1 MKNFTFL
8 SLILLFLIKTQN
20 IYAKESTFT
29 VDNILVSSEL
39 TNINNSSR
47 EKYLNIGFK
56 KGFKNL
62 VINLL
67 RKEDQKKILSTELN
81 KIKFLIENYRVVEE
95 KRLDNKYILKL
106 SITFDKNKT
115 KQFFYEKSIPYSES
129 KNLQVI
135 LYPILILGS
144 ELQVFSENNFF
155 EEWNDNKDFENID
168 FILPVENIEDIN
180 FLKKN
185 VKILEEIELSNLV
198 DNYEFKNS
206 SILILRYD
214 EKKLNVFFKTN
225 LNSIKKI
232 NNIEFK
238 VDNLNDYEV
247 RADLIRSLKFYI
259 NELWK
264 EENLVDI
271 SVPSYLTINAKLTNP
286 KSLKKITTRLNKINF
301 IESYSVNELSKS
313 YAKIKIRYLGKIK
326 NLQDGFTKNGFEF
339 QIIHNQ
345 WVLSIPS

>member
-106 SITFDKNKT
+106 SITFDKNICIEHPPMCFVGKFNT
-115 KQFFYEKSIPYSES
+115 SVSNFKYCIY
-129 KNLQVI
+129 NL
-135 LYPILILGS
+135 YLI
-144 ELQVFSENNFF
+144 FS
-155 EEWNDNKDFENID
+155 
-168 FILPVENIEDIN
+168 
-180 FLKKN
+180 
-185 VKILEEIELSNLV
+185 
-198 DNYEFKNS
+198 S
-206 SILILRYD
+206 SISR
-214 EKKLNVFFKTN
+214 
-225 LNSIKKI
+225 
-232 NNIEFK
+232 
-238 VDNLNDYEV
+238 
-247 RADLIRSLKFYI
+247 KFT
-259 NELWK
+259 
-264 EENLVDI
+264 V
-271 SVPSYLTINAKLTNP
+271 
-286 KSLKKITTRLNKINF
+286 
-301 IESYSVNELSKS
+301 LSK
-313 YAKIKIRYLGKIK
+313 
-326 NLQDGFTKNGFEF
+326 LQTTK
-339 QIIHNQ
+339 
-345 WVLSIPS
+345 

>member
-8 SLILLFLIKTQN
+8 SLILLFLIETQN

-67 RKEDQKKILSTELN
+67 RKEDQKKI
-81 KIKFLIENYRVVEE
+81 LIENYRVVEE

-185 VKILEEIELSNLV
+185 VKILDEIELSNLV
-198 DNYEFKNS
+198 VNYEFKNS
-206 SILILRYD
+206 SIFIL
-214 EKKLNVFFKTN
+214 
-225 LNSIKKI
+225 
-232 NNIEFK
+232 
-238 VDNLNDYEV
+238 
-247 RADLIRSLKFYI
+247 
-259 NELWK
+259 
-264 EENLVDI
+264 
-271 SVPSYLTINAKLTNP
+271 
-286 KSLKKITTRLNKINF
+286 
-301 IESYSVNELSKS
+301 
-313 YAKIKIRYLGKIK
+313 
-326 NLQDGFTKNGFEF
+326 
-339 QIIHNQ
+339 
-345 WVLSIPS
+345 